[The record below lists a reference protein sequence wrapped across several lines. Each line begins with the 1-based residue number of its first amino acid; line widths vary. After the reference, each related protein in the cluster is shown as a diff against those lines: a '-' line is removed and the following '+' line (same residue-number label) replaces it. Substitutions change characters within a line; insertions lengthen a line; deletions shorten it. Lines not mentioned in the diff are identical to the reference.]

1 MKRVLYISNIEVPY
15 RARFFNEL
23 AKKVHLTVIYER
35 RNSANRDSQWNDF
48 NERPCYSIEYLD
60 GIDLGA
66 EYGFSWNVLHAVR
79 RGWDVVVIG
88 CYNSKVQMLA
98 MQYMRFAGIP
108 YIINLDG
115 EPFIG
120 FGLKGSLKKY
130 FLKGAACYLVAG
142 QKAAASLRKYLGDE
156 KPIIP
161 YYFSSL
167 CQGEGLLTEPL
178 PREEYVLV
186 VGQYFDYKGMDVAM
200 ETAKLNLSIRYKFVG
215 MGKRTELF
223 IRDMSPLPSNV
234 EIIPFL
240 KKKDLMVEYQ
250 KCSVMVLPSRQECWG
265 LVINEA
271 AAMGAPIVSTWG
283 SGAAVEFLS
292 TRYDKFLAEPGNP
305 VSLLNAIKLCMR
317 QCSNDYSLYLVEK
330 AAEYTIERSVEE
342 YLKAFEMIG
351 RLR

>member
-1 MKRVLYISNIEVPY
+1 MKKVLYISNIEVPY

-23 AKKVHLTVIYER
+23 AKNVDLTVMYER
-35 RNSANRDSQWNDF
+35 RCSSNRDSQWNDA

-60 GIDLGA
+60 GIDLGS
-66 EYGFSWNVLHAVR
+66 EFGFSWKVLHAVR

-88 CYNSKVQMLA
+88 CYNSKVQMLT
-98 MQYMRFAGIP
+98 MRYMRVAGIP

-120 FGLKGSLKKY
+120 SGLKGVLKKF

-142 QKAAASLRKYLGDE
+142 QKAAASLRKSLGDE

-167 CQGEGLLTEPL
+167 YQWEVCLTP
-178 PREEYVLV
+178 PIHREEYVLV

-200 ETAKLNLSIRYKFVG
+200 ETAKLNRSIRYKFVG
-215 MGKRTELF
+215 MGKRTERF
-223 IRDMSPLPSNV
+223 IRDMGPLPSNV

-240 KKKDLMVEYQ
+240 QKKELMAEYQ
-250 KCSVMVLPSRQECWG
+250 KCGVMVLPSRQECWG
-265 LVINEA
+265 LVVNEA
-271 AAMGAPIVSTWG
+271 AAVGAPIVSTWG

-292 TRYDKFLAEPGNP
+292 TKYDRFLAEPGNP
-305 VSLLNAIKLCMR
+305 VSLLNAIELCLR
-317 QCSNDYSLYLVEK
+317 QRSTEYSQYLVGK
-330 AAEYTIERSVEE
+330 AAEYTIERSVEQH
-342 YLKAFEMIG
+342 LKAFDIV
-351 RLR
+351 R